1 LARIRGGTGLAA
13 WAVMLPSQPAYVV
26 AVFSH
31 QPAGLDLLKGALASG
46 GFAAFAAPGRLA
58 GLGAFLDAIHPDAVV
73 VDMAASTET
82 EWHQLLRLRSQ
93 DPLRD
98 IPLVITTDDL
108 SGLKEHVGPRPIGL
122 APIVQ
127 MCARTGDDLRQL
139 RAAVHAAIH
148 AGHSAR
154 VMRDRLVS

>member
-1 LARIRGGTGLAA
+1 
-13 WAVMLPSQPAYVV
+13 MMPSQPVYVV

-31 QPAGLDLLKGALASG
+31 HAAGLDLLKGALASG

-108 SGLKEHVGPRPIGL
+108 AGLKERAGARPMTV

-127 MCARTGDDLRQL
+127 MSAQTGDDLREL

-148 AGHSAR
+148 ARRSAR
-154 VMRDRLVS
+154 AMRDRLVS